1 MVFNDDLNRRFENI
15 YIDYLRKILPSIFEK
30 FDGSENNN
38 EDAFKAYTFKRI
50 NMDYFYHALNIY
62 ERPIVSLCFEA
73 FKWLYQTPFD
83 SDDIFSKGDFNF
95 YRDDLKNFG
104 KNKDYHIH
112 EGITKEFME
121 RFIRMSHNL
130 NRKDAYEPS
139 KYISTIGIND
149 KKHYMYHVS
158 DTPFS
163 NEDKF
168 WFNKDNDNFAFCFVL
183 YLIEMYGTA
192 NINFNDDIV
201 FAELKP
207 NVPSTMIVKYN
218 GSHPADMQRHA
229 KILTEAI
236 SGFDPKIH
244 RIIVVK
250 AGNVEIVEYGQ
261 DVVVHLNYD
270 NLKLN

>member
-1 MVFNDDLNRRFENI
+1 MVFNDDIHRRFENI
-15 YIDYLRKILPSIFEK
+15 YIDYLRKIIPSIFEK
-30 FDGSENNN
+30 FDDVNN
-38 EDAFKAYTFKRI
+38 EEAFKNYTFKRI
-50 NMDYFYHALNIY
+50 NMDYIYHAMNIY
-62 ERPIVSLCFEA
+62 DRPIVSLCFET

-83 SDDIFSKGDFNF
+83 SDEIFSKGDFNF

-121 RFIRMSHNL
+121 RFIRMAHNL
-130 NRKDAYEPS
+130 NRNDKYEPS

-149 KKHYMYHVS
+149 KKHYMFHVS

-168 WFNKDNDNFAFCFVL
+168 WFNRDNDNFAFCFVL
-183 YLIEMYGTA
+183 YLIEMYGTSG
-192 NINFNDDIV
+192 INFNDDIV

-229 KILTEAI
+229 KILTETI

-244 RIIVVK
+244 RILVVK
-250 AGNVEIVEYGQ
+250 AGNVDIIEYGQ